1 MVTITPEERSAMR
14 DAFRRLLSES
24 CTQASVRATMATA
37 PGYDAELWRQMAE
50 MGIPGLIIDESYGG
64 IGAGPLE
71 LELLMEEAGAALLPS
86 PLFSSG
92 VLAAALLSASTD
104 EAAKVRLLPQI
115 ATGELIATVA
125 LASERG
131 KWTPEDV
138 GVTAARAG
146 DSWRLNGVCAYVTN
160 AAEAGIFLVVA
171 KTETGVATFEVA
183 PNAAGVARTPMES
196 FDRTQRFSRLEFHD
210 VTAPPIAGA
219 GAQAVETMLDVA
231 RVALAGE
238 QAGGA
243 RHVFDFTVE
252 YIKMRV
258 QFGRPVGGFQAIKH
272 MAADLLLEVESATS
286 AARHAAQALAEASP
300 ETSAL
305 VSLAG
310 FACADAYA
318 QIAATAIQM
327 HGGIGF
333 TWEHPCHLYLRRARA
348 DAQLLGSSSFYRER
362 YVAALEQ
369 AA

>member
-1 MVTITPEERSAMR
+1 
-14 DAFRRLLSES
+14 
-24 CTQASVRATMATA
+24 
-37 PGYDAELWRQMAE
+37 
-50 MGIPGLIIDESYGG
+50 
-64 IGAGPLE
+64 
-71 LELLMEEAGAALLPS
+71 
-86 PLFSSG
+86 
-92 VLAAALLSASTD
+92 
-104 EAAKVRLLPQI
+104 
-115 ATGELIATVA
+115 
-125 LASERG
+125 
-131 KWTPEDV
+131 
-138 GVTAARAG
+138 
-146 DSWRLNGVCAYVTN
+146 
-160 AAEAGIFLVVA
+160 VVA